1 MTTLTTTGGE
11 AVTASR
17 GFDVA
22 VIGAGVAGLTAART
36 LVDAG
41 LSVRVHEAR
50 DRVGGRLLSSTDDG
64 QTVDLGASWFWP
76 HEPLVQSLA
85 RELGVATFPQALAG
99 DAMFEADG
107 RGPRRLEGNPI
118 DVASGR
124 FAAGAQA
131 LAVGL
136 ADRLP
141 PGTVHLNDPVS
152 RVHIDDDGVSVTAAS
167 GTTTAGHVVV
177 ALPPAL
183 AVEAI
188 TFSPDLPAGVRNLA
202 ESTAVWMGGVVK
214 VVAVFDAAFWRDA
227 GLAGAA
233 VSHLGPFEEIHDHS
247 GSDGRPAAL
256 FGFASADAFPG
267 ATAEQIGAA
276 FTEQLRRLFGPAA
289 ASASRSHVTDW
300 SRERYTTPRRPSPR
314 AATSSYG
321 HRLFQQAVAA
331 RMHWASTETSTEY
344 AGHIEG
350 ALRAGTQA
358 AHAVLALNAPA
369 AAQAR
374 PAS

>member
-1 MTTLTTTGGE
+1 MTATY
-11 AVTASR
+11 
-17 GFDVA
+17 DVA

-50 DRVGGRLLSSTDDG
+50 DRVGGRLLSSTEG
-64 QTVDLGASWFWP
+64 GRTVDLGASWFWP
-76 HEPLVQSLA
+76 QEPGVQALA

-107 RGPRRLEGNPI
+107 RGPRRLEGNPL
-118 DVASGR
+118 DVESGR

-131 LAVGL
+131 LATGL

-141 PGTVHLNDPVS
+141 PGTVHLDDPVS
-152 RVHIDDDGVSVTAAS
+152 RVHIDDDGVTVTAAS
-167 GTTTAGHVVV
+167 GTTTARHVVL

-188 TFSPDLPAGVRNLA
+188 TFSPDLPAAVRNLA

-214 VVAVFDAAFWRDA
+214 AVAVFDAAFWRDA
-227 GLAGAA
+227 GLAGSA
-233 VSHLGPFEEIHDHS
+233 VSHRGPFREIHDLS
-247 GSDGRPAAL
+247 GPDGSPAAL
-256 FGFASADAFPG
+256 FGFASADSFPG
-267 ATAEQIGAA
+267 ATVEQIGAA
-276 FTEQLRRLFGPAA
+276 FVEQLCRLFGPFAA
-289 ASASRSHVTDW
+289 TARSSHVTDW
-300 SRERYTTPRRPSPR
+300 SRERWTTPSSPSPR

-321 HRLFQQAVAA
+321 HPLFQQAVGG
-331 RMHWASTETSTEY
+331 RLHWASTETATEY

-358 AHAVLALNAPA
+358 AHAVLAFEAHA
-369 AAQAR
+369 AVQEV
-374 PAS
+374 S